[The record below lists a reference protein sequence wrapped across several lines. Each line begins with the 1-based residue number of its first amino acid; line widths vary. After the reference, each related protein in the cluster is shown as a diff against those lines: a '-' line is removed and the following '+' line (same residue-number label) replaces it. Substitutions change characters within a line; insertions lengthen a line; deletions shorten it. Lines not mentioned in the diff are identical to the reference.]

1 MKTADDKVA
10 ALKMRKD
17 QERALGAQIDRLMNQ
32 ADVEP
37 SGCGMPFCSF
47 WRRLTGRQQATVI
60 AAAVD
65 AAATPGTAGA
75 ATGVQQSSSRLFGIK
90 KADPHAKLAE
100 AAATMEQRNQQLES
114 RAASEREEAKRQMA
128 LGQKSS
134 AMRALKKAKMTEK
147 QLEANAA
154 ALMAVEQQMDLMA
167 QAQMQKQVASALAS
181 SSKGM
186 KAQKQLLKNA
196 ESAVDDASEARD
208 MADDL
213 GQVMTEFASNGN
225 GDADDEEL
233 MDELQSMVE
242 ADPPL
247 PPVAAM
253 QDVPFSNQDALSL
266 VEAAGHAEMARLESR
281 HVQWEEAEAVR
292 QAMPTAP
299 NANGK
304 AKMSQKQL
312 EKEHLLSV
320 ASGQA

>member
-1 MKTADDKVA
+1 MKTANDKAA

-17 QERALGAQIDRLMNQ
+17 QERALGAQIDRLMSQ

-37 SGCGMPFCSF
+37 SGCGMPFCGL
-47 WRRLTGRQQATVI
+47 WRRLTGRQRTVVI

-65 AAATPGTAGA
+65 ATAAQGTAVSTGA
-75 ATGVQQSSSRLFGIK
+75 QQSSSRLFGIK

-225 GDADDEEL
+225 GDADDDEL
-233 MDELQSMVE
+233 MDELQSMMD
-242 ADPPL
+242 ADPP
-247 PPVAAM
+247 PPPAAAM
-253 QDVPFSNQDALSL
+253 QDVPLSSDNDLSL
-266 VEAAGHAEMARLESR
+266 VEAAGQAEMARLESR

-292 QAMPTAP
+292 QTMPSAP
-299 NANGK
+299 KANGK

-320 ASGQA
+320 GSGQA